1 MAREASNQKVLLRVL
16 SKLGDES
23 PKAPKAAAS
32 AASAAAP
39 APAAVAAPAALA
51 AAAATAATAATA
63 AASAAAYCRHRCGR
77 NDTEVDLGPP
87 AGQSPMDFEFS

>member
-1 MAREASNQKVLLRVL
+1 MARDASNQKVLLRVL

-51 AAAATAATAATA
+51 AAAATAA
-63 AASAAAYCRHRCGR
+63 ASAAAYCRHRCGR
-77 NDTEVDLGPP
+77 NDTEGIWAPC
-87 AGQSPMDFEFS
+87 GQSPMDFEFS